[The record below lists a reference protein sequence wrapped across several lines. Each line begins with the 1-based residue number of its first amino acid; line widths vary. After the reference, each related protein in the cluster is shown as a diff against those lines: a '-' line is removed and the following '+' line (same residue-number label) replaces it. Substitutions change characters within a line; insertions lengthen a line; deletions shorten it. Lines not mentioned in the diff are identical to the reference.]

1 MSDYFL
7 NKIYDSLL
15 SKKPV
20 PKKPE
25 PIVEKKKAFKPISEI
40 LNERYQIKFKKHDEP
55 EYTEIEVSDA
65 QFRQAFRHLQVAE
78 TQIDQ
83 YIQEITKTG
92 LNEKQVREVLRLV
105 FSHDNPSDFFNV
117 FQNKM
122 TIEEYLQQKDIISYT
137 VNRYKL
143 DRALVSDLLTFEPA
157 TKPSTGKGEVFMMLF
172 VQGARKGSTSEQ
184 QGSESGDIVVD
195 GVEYEIKGSNARIR
209 GQRGYGSFDAAR
221 KAFESSLQE
230 LINKSGLEINAT
242 GQSYN
247 ISAQS
252 NGFIDSVAAQ
262 LIQTGNITK
271 EDIVN
276 VYASGLNQIYNNATT
291 EQLKGWINRGINND
305 GKMNSEFKSLYFK
318 FALQYYATQ
327 EKFNYIILVGTD
339 PAAVG
344 RPVAAAKG
352 GGRVGARFG
361 LQNFISREDIMSGN
375 IEGKIAPDSWPSFLP
390 RAGQGG
396 GVFGVKPV
404 I

>member
-7 NKIYDSLL
+7 NKIYDSLI
-15 SKKPV
+15 SRKPI

-25 PIVEKKKAFKPISEI
+25 PIVEKKKAFKPLGQI
-40 LNERYQIKFKKHDEP
+40 LDERYQVKFKKHTDP
-55 EYTEIEVSDA
+55 EFTEIEVSDA

-78 TQIDQ
+78 DQIDQ

-137 VNRYKL
+137 TNRYKL

-172 VQGARKGSTSEQ
+172 VQGARKGGTSEQ

-230 LINKSGLEINAT
+230 LINRSGLEVNAA
-242 GQSYN
+242 GKSYN

-252 NGFIDSVAAQ
+252 NGFIDSIAAQ
-262 LIQTGNITK
+262 LIQTGRVTK
-271 EDIVN
+271 DDIVN
-276 VYASGLNQIYNNATT
+276 VYANGLNQIYNNANP
-291 EQLKGWINRGINND
+291 QQFKSWINQGINND
-305 GKMNSEFKSLYFK
+305 GKMNSEFKVLYFK

-339 PAAVG
+339 PTAVG
-344 RPVAAAKG
+344 RPVAAVRG

-396 GVFGVKPV
+396 GVFGVKPIV
-404 I
+404 

>member
-20 PKKPE
+20 PKKSE
-25 PIVEKKKAFKPISEI
+25 PVVEKKKVFKPLSEI
-40 LNERYQIKFKKHDEP
+40 LNERYQVKFKKHDDP

-78 TQIDQ
+78 DQIDQ
-83 YIQEITKTG
+83 YIKEIAKTG

-122 TIEEYLQQKDIISYT
+122 TIEEYLQQKDIVNYT

-209 GQRGYGSFDAAR
+209 GQKGYGSFDAAR

-230 LINKSGLEINAT
+230 LINKSGLEINVT

-262 LIQTGNITK
+262 LIQTGQVTK

-276 VYASGLNQIYNNATT
+276 VYASGLNQVYNNATP
-291 EQLKGWINRGINND
+291 EQLKGWINKGINND

-344 RPVAAAKG
+344 RPVAAARG
-352 GGRVGARFG
+352 GGRIGARFG